1 MQPHSISSIRRL
13 STLRT
18 SAILAGLV
26 ASIATFQGCIAT
38 PTSSLERM
46 NNAVVYGQMSID
58 DPRIVVA
65 TNGPV
70 DIDLESFGGTVLV
83 EAVPGLKNTII
94 EPVRHANHGHLRR
107 DEAEASLD
115 QMDYV
120 VELIPGDL
128 NRETVRVVAT
138 SDDLEEHFQGI
149 DFRIRT
155 ADLGSVRVRT
165 DQGRVWVKNNT
176 GGVDVETTHGDIRVI
191 TEHPMNEPIILVTK
205 EGDVDYRAPKGSTG
219 IYDLRSIGGLVY
231 NRFTEARVVST
242 SADNDPATFV
252 ADVGGGL
259 NPVLVRTTYGDIRVA
274 VTEFPTGVGPIIME

>member
-18 SAILAGLV
+18 PAILTGLV
-26 ASIATFQGCIAT
+26 ASIATLQGCIAT

-107 DEAEASLD
+107 DEAEAALD
-115 QMDYV
+115 EMDYV

>member
-1 MQPHSISSIRRL
+1 MQPHSISPIRRL

-18 SAILAGLV
+18 PAMLAGLV
-26 ASIATFQGCIAT
+26 ASFATLQGCIAT

-46 NNAVVYGQMSID
+46 NNAVVYGQMAID
-58 DPRIVVA
+58 DPQIVVA
-65 TNGPV
+65 TDGPV
-70 DIDLESFGGTVLV
+70 DIDIESFGGTVLV

-107 DEAEASLD
+107 DEAESSLD
-115 QMDYV
+115 EMDYV

-138 SDDLEEHFQGI
+138 SADLEEHFQGV

-165 DQGRVWVKNNT
+165 DHGRVWVKNNT

-191 TEHPMNEPIILVTK
+191 TDHAMNKPIILVTK

-242 SADNDPATFV
+242 SPDNDPATFI

>member
-1 MQPHSISSIRRL
+1 MQPHSISPIRRL

-18 SAILAGLV
+18 PAMLAGLV
-26 ASIATFQGCIAT
+26 AAFATLQGCIAT

-46 NNAVVYGQMSID
+46 NNAVVYGQMAID
-58 DPRIVVA
+58 DPQIVVA
-65 TNGPV
+65 TDGPV
-70 DIDLESFGGTVLV
+70 DIDIESFGGTVLV

-107 DEAEASLD
+107 DEAESSLD
-115 QMDYV
+115 EMDYV

-138 SDDLEEHFQGI
+138 SADLEEHFQGV

-165 DQGRVWVKNNT
+165 DHGRVWVKNNT

-191 TEHPMNEPIILVTK
+191 TDHAMNDPIILVTK

-242 SADNDPATFV
+242 SPDNDPATFI

>member
-1 MQPHSISSIRRL
+1 MQPHSISPIRRL

-18 SAILAGLV
+18 PAMLAGLV
-26 ASIATFQGCIAT
+26 ASFATLQGCIAT

-46 NNAVVYGQMSID
+46 NNAVVYGQMAID
-58 DPRIVVA
+58 DPQIVVA
-65 TNGPV
+65 TDGPV
-70 DIDLESFGGTVLV
+70 DIDIESFGGTVLV

-107 DEAEASLD
+107 DEAESSLD
-115 QMDYV
+115 EMDYV

-138 SDDLEEHFQGI
+138 SADLEEHFQGV

-165 DQGRVWVKNNT
+165 DHGRVWVKNNT

-191 TEHPMNEPIILVTK
+191 TDHAMNDPIILVTK

-242 SADNDPATFV
+242 SPDNDPATFI

>member
-1 MQPHSISSIRRL
+1 M
-13 STLRT
+13 
-18 SAILAGLV
+18 LAGLV
-26 ASIATFQGCIAT
+26 ASFATLQGCIAT

-46 NNAVVYGQMSID
+46 NNAVVYGQMAID
-58 DPRIVVA
+58 DPQIVVA
-65 TNGPV
+65 TDGPV
-70 DIDLESFGGTVLV
+70 DIDIESFGGTVLV

-107 DEAEASLD
+107 DEAESSLD
-115 QMDYV
+115 EMDYV

-138 SDDLEEHFQGI
+138 SADLEEHFQGV

-165 DQGRVWVKNNT
+165 DHGRVWVKNNT

-191 TEHPMNEPIILVTK
+191 TDHAMNEPIILVTK

-231 NRFTEARVVST
+231 NRFTESRVVST
-242 SADNDPATFV
+242 SPDNDPATFI

>member
-1 MQPHSISSIRRL
+1 MQPHSISPIRRL

-18 SAILAGLV
+18 PAMLAGLV
-26 ASIATFQGCIAT
+26 ASLATLQGCIAT

-46 NNAVVYGQMSID
+46 NNAVVYGQMAID
-58 DPRIVVA
+58 DPQIVVA
-65 TNGPV
+65 TDGPV
-70 DIDLESFGGTVLV
+70 DIDIESFGGTVLV

-107 DEAEASLD
+107 DEAESSLD
-115 QMDYV
+115 EMDYV

-138 SDDLEEHFQGI
+138 SADLEEHFQGV

-165 DQGRVWVKNNT
+165 DHGRVWVKNNT

-191 TEHPMNEPIILVTK
+191 TDHAMNEPIILVTK

-242 SADNDPATFV
+242 SPDNDPATFI